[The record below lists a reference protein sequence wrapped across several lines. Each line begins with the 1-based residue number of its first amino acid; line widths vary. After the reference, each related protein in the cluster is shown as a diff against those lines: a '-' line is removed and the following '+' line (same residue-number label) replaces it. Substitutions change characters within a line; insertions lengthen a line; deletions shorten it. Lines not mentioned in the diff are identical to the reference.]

1 MQDRPPRGARYPG
14 VDQIE
19 TRFTASIVP
28 SGKHALVDLSGVTFL
43 SSMGIRMLVATAL
56 ARTADA
62 RHSVDQTHAEEEN
75 HETESGVEL
84 PLGFRELVGGVSAGK
99 VERRFRDHVD
109 ARAALAREV

>member
-1 MQDRPPRGARYPG
+1 MQDRPPGALGTLG

-56 ARTADA
+56 APTADA
-62 RHSVDQTHAEEEN
+62 RASVCLREN
-75 HETESGVEL
+75 TFGRSRANSGRTNEAAKSGRSMVQSVGSDPVL
-84 PLGFRELVGGVSAGK
+84 P
-99 VERRFRDHVD
+99 
-109 ARAALAREV
+109 